1 MAVWSGYL
9 RAVTRR
15 PVAWTLLALGPV
27 LGALFATQNI
37 PVSPLPE
44 INLPTI
50 LVSAAVPGASAQ
62 SMAATVAAPLERV
75 LGKIAGLTEMTSTSG
90 SGAARIAL
98 QFEPSRNQYGAAR
111 DVQAGIMAARTL
123 LPSNLAANPG
133 YKAINSAEAPVM
145 LLTLSSDVLST
156 ADLYEL
162 ASSRLVNA
170 ISQLEDIGAVDISGA
185 SLPAL
190 HVQVNPLALAAYG
203 LSFEQVR
210 EQVAAAN
217 SLLPIGALE
226 SDGTQRELASN
237 SSIDRVRD
245 YRDVILKYQGG
256 AAVRVGDVGNVVR
269 AGEDP
274 HAFGVM
280 DGKPAIVLTVH
291 RRVGGNMV
299 DASAEV
305 RRLLPTLGRAL
316 PGSVTLAVGMDF
328 TTSIQRS
335 VWDCALAL
343 LASALLVGAV
353 VIAFLRDWR
362 AGLVACA
369 AVPVALSFSFVA
381 IDLLGFSVNM
391 LTLMALSI
399 SCGFIID
406 DAIVLLDGVAVALD
420 DGWPVR
426 TAVARALRRAAPAL
440 AAMALSMASLLAPI
454 LLWGGMVGEVIRE
467 FAWTLV
473 INIFAS
479 LLVCVS
485 VLGALAAQY
494 LGRRPGAVKQRCA
507 KADGAIAD
515 GGAVAAV
522 RVSVSRAT
530 QGMEA
535 FYRRSLEWLCDHRM
549 LAALL
554 MAACVGANLLLFA
567 GFPKTFLP
575 RQDKGLLIGSALF
588 EPNTSEARARAILA
602 SLCRRIRTDTAV
614 DHVIAYTGT
623 AATGDATL
631 FVKLA
636 DDRGRRPSADAVAA
650 RIGDAVRAGGF
661 GARLSLTA
669 VQDFSVGTRQA
680 TGQYQLVVQADDLDQ
695 LAHGMR
701 TVSDAM
707 RRVPGVRDVASDMD
721 APAQQARVRVDRPTA
736 GRLGVTSA
744 SVDATLYDA
753 FGARQIAT
761 LYRPANQYHIVLEAA
776 PKYRLDPASLGGIY
790 VPGAAERQVPL
801 TSLAQ
806 VTRGRAWQVV
816 YHDDGRVS
824 AAVSFSLA
832 HGVALS
838 DAVHRIEALTRA
850 LVLPAT
856 VRIRFAGAANA
867 FKQSQADQ
875 VIVLLA
881 AFCAVYLVLGILYEN
896 VAHPLTVLSVLPGTG
911 LGAFIALYA
920 AHLAFSMVTMIAFLL
935 VAGIAT
941 KNSIMIVDHAIGRM
955 RQVGTTAREA
965 IIDASL
971 RRLRPISMTS
981 VAAIG
986 AAVPLAVSAGAGSEF
1001 LRPLGVSVIGGLAG
1015 SYLLTLYLTP
1025 VTFMAMAAV
1034 QRAVR
1039 RKRTIRDV

>member
-9 RAVTRR
+9 RAITRR

-27 LGALFATQNI
+27 LGALLATQRI
-37 PVSPLPE
+37 PLSALPE

-62 SMAATVAAPLERV
+62 SMAATVATPLERT
-75 LGKIAGLTEMTSTSG
+75 LGKTAGLSEMTSTSG
-90 SGAARIAL
+90 PGATRIAL
-98 QFEPSRNQYGAAR
+98 QFEPSRSQYGAAR

-123 LPSNLAANPG
+123 LPSNLVSNPS

-156 ADLYEL
+156 ADLYDL

-170 ISQLEDIGAVDISGA
+170 ISQLDDIGAVDISGA

-190 HVQVNPLALAAYG
+190 HVQVNPVALAAYG

-210 EQVAAAN
+210 EQVAAAS
-217 SLLPIGALE
+217 SLLPIGGVE
-226 SDGTQRELASN
+226 SDGMQRLLASN
-237 SSIDRVRD
+237 SSIDRVHD
-245 YRDVILKYQGG
+245 YRDLILKYRGG
-256 AAVRVGDVGNVVR
+256 AAVRVSDVGSVVR
-269 AGEDP
+269 AGEDA
-274 HAFGVM
+274 HAFGLM
-280 DGKPAIVLTVH
+280 DGKPAVVLTVR

-305 RRLLPTLGRAL
+305 RRLLPTLRRAL
-316 PGSVTLAVGMDF
+316 PGAVTLAVGMDF

-335 VWDCALAL
+335 VWDSALAL
-343 LASALLVGAV
+343 LASAVLVGAV
-353 VIAFLRDWR
+353 VVAFLRDWR
-362 AGLVACA
+362 AGVVACV
-369 AVPVALSFSFVA
+369 AVPAALSLSFVA

-406 DAIVLLDGVAVALD
+406 DAIVLLDGVAVELD

-426 TAVARALRRAAPAL
+426 TAVARALRRAVPAL
-440 AAMALSMASLLAPI
+440 VAMALSMASLLSPI
-454 LLWGGMVGEVIRE
+454 LLWGGIVGEVIRE

-479 LLVCVS
+479 LLVCSS
-485 VLGALAAQY
+485 VLGALAARY
-494 LGRRPGAVKQRCA
+494 LARRPGRARGGQPGPAAAVA
-507 KADGAIAD
+507 
-515 GGAVAAV
+515 GAVTRAAD
-522 RVSVSRAT
+522 RASRSRAA
-530 QGMEA
+530 QGIDA
-535 FYRRSLEWLCDHRM
+535 FYRRSLEWLCDHRL
-549 LAALL
+549 LAGLL
-554 MAACVGANLLLFA
+554 MVACVGANVLLFA
-567 GFPKTFLP
+567 VFPKTFLP
-575 RQDKGLLIGSALF
+575 RQDKGLLVGSALF
-588 EPNTSEARARAILA
+588 EPNTSEARARAILT
-602 SLCRRIRTDTAV
+602 SVSRRIGADPAV
-614 DHVIAYTGT
+614 EHVVAYTGA

-636 DDRGRRPSADAVAA
+636 DDGPGRPSADAVAA
-650 RIGDAVRAGGF
+650 RIGDAARATAF

-680 TGQYQLVVQADDLDQ
+680 NGQYQLVVQADDLDR
-695 LAHGMR
+695 LAQGMQ
-701 TVSDAM
+701 TLSDAM
-707 RRVPGVRDVASDMD
+707 RRVPGVRDVASDID
-721 APAQQARVRVDRPTA
+721 APAQQAQVRVDRPTA
-736 GRLGVTSA
+736 GRLGVTPA

-761 LYRPANQYHIVLEAA
+761 LYRPANQYHVVLEAA
-776 PKYRLDPASLGGIY
+776 PKYRLDPDALSGLY
-790 VPGAAERQVPL
+790 VPGAEGQQVPL

-806 VTRGRAWQVV
+806 VTRSRAWQAV

-824 AAVSFSLA
+824 ATISFSLTRA
-832 HGVALS
+832 VALS
-838 DAVHRIEALTRA
+838 DAVRRIDALTRS

-856 VRIRFAGAANA
+856 VQVRFAGAANA
-867 FKQSQADQ
+867 FKQSQTDQ

-881 AFCAVYLVLGILYEN
+881 ALCAVYLVLGILYED
-896 VAHPLTVLSVLPGTG
+896 VTHPLTVLSVLPGTG
-911 LGAFIALYA
+911 IGAFVALYA

-941 KNSIMIVDHAIGRM
+941 KNSIMIVDHAIQRM
-955 RQVGTTAREA
+955 RQAGMTAREA
-965 IIDASL
+965 IVDASL
-971 RRLRPISMTS
+971 RRLRPVSMTS

-986 AAVPLAVSAGAGSEF
+986 AAIPLALSSGAGSEF

-1025 VTFMAMAAV
+1025 VTFTAMAAV
-1034 QRAVR
+1034 QRFLR
-1039 RKRTIRDV
+1039 FKRAAS